1 MKKPNVS
8 LQSLDGV
15 FERIEKVNRIQRI
28 LIYVG
33 AFVLLIGPFV
43 WFSFLPKYKKITEL
57 EKKLENLE
65 TQLVA
70 SRRQAAQLATW
81 KKKYKDAQARFAQ
94 AKKALPQKKE
104 IPSLL
109 TAVSESGQRAGLEFL
124 LFKPQNER
132 RKQFYAEIPVAIRVT
147 GSYHET
153 ADFFDKVSNLP
164 RLVNIDNIT
173 LKSGKGNDL
182 SINCT
187 ALTYRFIEAKTKKG
201 PAKKGGRKK

>member
-1 MKKPNVS
+1 MKKLNIS

-15 FERIEKVNRIQRI
+15 FEKIEKITRVQRI

-33 AFVLLIGPFV
+33 AFVVLIGPFAY
-43 WFSFLPKYKKITEL
+43 FSFLPKYKKINEL

-70 SRRQAAQLATW
+70 ARRQAAQLATW
-81 KKKYKDAQARFAQ
+81 QKKYKNAQVRFAQ
-94 AKKALPQKKE
+94 AKKALPQSQE

-109 TAVSESGQRAGLEFL
+109 TAVSESGQRAGLDFL
-124 LFKPQNER
+124 LFKPQKES
-132 RKQFYAEIPVAIRVT
+132 RKQFYAEIPVAIRVS

-153 ADFFDKVSNLP
+153 ADFFDKVSRLS
-164 RLVNIDNIT
+164 RLVNIDNINVR
-173 LKSGKGNDL
+173 SGKGNNL

-187 ALTYRFIEAKTKKG
+187 ALTYRFIEAKPKKG

>member
-1 MKKPNVS
+1 MKKLNVS

-15 FERIEKVNRIQRI
+15 FEKIENITRIQRI

-43 WFSFLPKYKKITEL
+43 YFSFFPKYKKINDL

-65 TQLVA
+65 TQLSA
-70 SRRQAAQLATW
+70 SKRQAAQLATW
-81 KKKYKDAQARFAQ
+81 QKKYKAAQIRFAQ
-94 AKKALPQKKE
+94 AKKALPQEQE

-109 TAVSESGQRAGLEFL
+109 TAVSESGQRAGLDFL
-124 LFKPQNER
+124 LFKPQGEKR
-132 RKQFYAEIPVAIRVT
+132 RQFYAEIPVAIRVA

-153 ADFFDKVSNLP
+153 ADFFDKVSRLS
-164 RLVNIDNIT
+164 RLVNVDNINVRT
-173 LKSGKGNDL
+173 GKGNNL
-182 SINCT
+182 NVNCT
-187 ALTYRFIEAKTKKG
+187 ALTYRFIEAKPKKG